1 MPPNRIG
8 STVGAR
14 TEKLVKALT
23 NSGIEKQAEEAREKK
38 LDPNIRAALDEMGAV
53 LGTRVRL
60 VPKAGA
66 GGRLEIE
73 YYSKDDLDR
82 IYSTIVRQ

>member
-1 MPPNRIG
+1 
-8 STVGAR
+8 
-14 TEKLVKALT
+14 
-23 NSGIEKQAEEAREKK
+23 
-38 LDPNIRAALDEMGAV
+38 V
-53 LGTRVRL
+53 LGTRVSL

-82 IYSTIVRQ
+82 IYSTIVKQ